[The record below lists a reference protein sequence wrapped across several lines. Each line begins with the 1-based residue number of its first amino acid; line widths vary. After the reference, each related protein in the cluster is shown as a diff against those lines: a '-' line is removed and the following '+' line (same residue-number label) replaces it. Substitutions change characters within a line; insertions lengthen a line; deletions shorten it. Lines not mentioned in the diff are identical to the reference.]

1 MRGDTG
7 RYTAGGPR
15 AARSAGCAPAVRWQA
30 AAAATTS
37 AGPAA
42 PRGMTVRMWVEAGGG
57 TPVRERP
64 WGRVVGRKTRGALLR
79 LDGIADGWGRLEE
92 DFVETGVESVTAS
105 SLGFALDS
113 EGEEEELRLLEG
125 WVLLDG
131 RDLGLPRQLV
141 AFGGEADAPPPPPP
155 GWVLLDGRDLGLP
168 RQLVAF
174 GGEADAPPPPPPP
187 AGEEERAVARRAAT
201 AAAEAEEGH
210 DNSIGALLEGAGLP
224 EELAAPLQAAGI
236 IDLPSLLVAASRG
249 DVHRELRGAGVS
261 KLGQRQKLSALVA
274 PHWEALSLKER
285 GNEAYRESR
294 FEAAAEAYS
303 RALAVLPC
311 AYTDLAL
318 ACYSNRAACRQQMR
332 EPEAALA
339 DTLHVLRY
347 DPANPKAVARRRVY
361 EQALQGA

>member
-1 MRGDTG
+1 
-7 RYTAGGPR
+7 
-15 AARSAGCAPAVRWQA
+15 
-30 AAAATTS
+30 
-37 AGPAA
+37 
-42 PRGMTVRMWVEAGGG
+42 MTVRMWVEAGGG

-155 GWVLLDGRDLGLP
+155 
-168 RQLVAF
+168 
-174 GGEADAPPPPPPP
+174 P

-249 DVHRELRGAGVS
+249 DVLPPPLPFSRTSINQSLLLVSPDSSVSAHRCTASCGA
-261 KLGQRQKLSALVA
+261 
-274 PHWEALSLKER
+274 
-285 GNEAYRESR
+285 
-294 FEAAAEAYS
+294 
-303 RALAVLPC
+303 RA
-311 AYTDLAL
+311 
-318 ACYSNRAACRQQMR
+318 
-332 EPEAALA
+332 
-339 DTLHVLRY
+339 
-347 DPANPKAVARRRVY
+347 
-361 EQALQGA
+361 

>member
-1 MRGDTG
+1 
-7 RYTAGGPR
+7 
-15 AARSAGCAPAVRWQA
+15 
-30 AAAATTS
+30 
-37 AGPAA
+37 
-42 PRGMTVRMWVEAGGG
+42 MWVEVGGG

-79 LDGIADGWGRLEE
+79 VDGIADGWGRLEE
-92 DFVETGVESVTAS
+92 DFVETDAESVTAS

-113 EGEEEELRLLEG
+113 EGEEEELQLLEG

-131 RDLGLPRQLV
+131 RDLGLS
-141 AFGGEADAPPPPPP
+141 
-155 GWVLLDGRDLGLP
+155 

-210 DNSIGALLEGAGLP
+210 DSSIGALLQGAGLP

-236 IDLPSLLVAASRG
+236 VDLPSLLVAASRG

-274 PHWEALSLKER
+274 PHWEALALKER

-294 FEAAAEAYS
+294 FEAAAGAYS